1 MKKLSFTFLFAVAG
15 LLFLSSCTSVHK
27 TMREP
32 NARVEFEK
40 SDFEFSQQLTAS
52 ATSTMIL
59 TIDWTRIF
67 NQETAAVEGGGMMPI
82 SLASIPVVG
91 DVVADKTAN
100 YALYELMKANPGYDV
115 VFYPQYTTKIEKPVL
130 GIGFI
135 YKTTTVTTTARL
147 ARIK

>member
-1 MKKLSFTFLFAVAG
+1 MFMLAVLMAGMLFFTG
-15 LLFLSSCTSVHK
+15 CTTVHK

-40 SDFEFSQQLTAS
+40 GDFEFSPQLTAT
-52 ATSTMIL
+52 ATSNMIFN
-59 TIDWTRIF
+59 IDWQRIF
-67 NQETAAVEGGGMMPI
+67 KQETGSVDGA
-82 SLASIPVVG
+82 SLAPIDLALIPVVG
-91 DVVADKTAN
+91 TMVGNRTAN

-115 VFYPQYTTKIEKPVL
+115 VFYPQFLIKTEKPVL

-147 ARIK
+147 ARIR

>member
-1 MKKLSFTFLFAVAG
+1 MKKMKFTFLFVAAG

-40 SDFEFSQQLTAS
+40 SDFEFSQQVTAT

-67 NQETAAVEGGGMMPI
+67 KQETASVEGGGMMPI

-100 YALYELMKANPGYDV
+100 YALYELMKAYPGYDV

-130 GIGFI
+130 GLGFI